1 MVKIPKEYEDGK
13 VVFLGQQ
20 ISLSKRPLIPR
31 PETEYWV
38 KMVIEEL
45 SSKGN
50 NIKCLDLFSGSGCI
64 GISLLGNVSGVSCD
78 FGEIEDNFLE
88 QISDNIQVNGISADR
103 YRIIKTD
110 IFSNILDKY
119 DYILANPP
127 YVAEERINEV
137 GEDVIEYEPHIAL
150 FSGAHGM
157 DAINIFLNQAK
168 NYLVEKGII
177 YLEFDQ
183 EQQSWIDESLQRN
196 QYSSWQFYPDQFGQ
210 IRFVRIIK

>member
-137 GEDVIEYEPHIAL
+137 GEGVIEYEPHIAL
-150 FSGAHGM
+150 FSGAQGM
-157 DAINIFLNQAK
+157 NVINVFLDQARD
-168 NYLVEKGII
+168 YLVEQGVI

-183 EQQSWIDESLQRN
+183 EQQSQIEEVLQRN
-196 QYSSWQFYPDQFGQ
+196 HYSSWQFYPDQFRQ

>member
-1 MVKIPKEYEDGK
+1 MVGIPKEYEDGK

-20 ISLSKRPLIPR
+20 IGLSKRPLIPR

-45 SSKGN
+45 SSKGDS
-50 NIKCLDLFSGSGCI
+50 IKCLDLFSGSGCI
-64 GISLLGNVSGVSCD
+64 GIALLGNVSGVSCD

-103 YRIIKTD
+103 YRVIKTD

-127 YVAEERINEV
+127 YVAEERIDEV
-137 GEDVIEYEPHIAL
+137 GEDVLEHEPHIAL
-150 FSGAHGM
+150 FSGAQGI
-157 DAINIFLNQAK
+157 DAINVFLNQARD
-168 NYLVEKGII
+168 YLVEQGVI

-210 IRFVRIIK
+210 IRCVRIIK

>member
-1 MVKIPKEYEDGK
+1 M
-13 VVFLGQQ
+13 
-20 ISLSKRPLIPR
+20 
-31 PETEYWV
+31 
-38 KMVIEEL
+38 
-45 SSKGN
+45 
-50 NIKCLDLFSGSGCI
+50 
-64 GISLLGNVSGVSCD
+64 
-78 FGEIEDNFLE
+78 
-88 QISDNIQVNGISADR
+88 
-103 YRIIKTD
+103 
-110 IFSNILDKY
+110 DKY

-150 FSGAHGM
+150 FSGTHGM

-196 QYSSWQFYPDQFGQ
+196 QYSSWQFYSDQFGQ

>member
-150 FSGAHGM
+150 FSGTHGM

>member
-1 MVKIPKEYEDGK
+1 MVGIPKEYEDGK

-20 ISLSKRPLIPR
+20 IGLSKRPLIPR

-45 SSKGN
+45 SSKGDS
-50 NIKCLDLFSGSGCI
+50 IKCLDLFSGSGCI
-64 GISLLGNVSGVSCD
+64 GIALLGNVSGVSCD

-103 YRIIKTD
+103 YRVIKTD

-127 YVAEERINEV
+127 YVAEERVDEV

-150 FSGAHGM
+150 FSGAQGM
-157 DAINIFLNQAK
+157 DAINVFLNQARD
-168 NYLVEKGII
+168 YLVDQGVI